1 VTANSFKPIAEP
13 FLNWKFGESD
23 RAVQFFSRNETF
35 ETTRVTEDT
44 SQRSPEARS
53 PRLPRRN
60 QTFEVRVTVEHR
72 RKVCVLAIAIVACS
86 SPKPTTPAPV
96 SHSDAPLT
104 APSSPVPNGNT
115 PPPVAAVHADPAD
128 HSSNESPH
136 GAPIDI
142 LAIADGAKAA
152 LTGDELGGMR
162 LWPTLDGSREPRV
175 VDLPRAKRLAIGAHG
190 DGFVAA
196 LVDEVGGLVVTAF
209 DAEGRK
215 QSHATLGVDP
225 PFVGVAM
232 TPSGALAWRSDQTIV
247 LVDPKLGVTSKLVA
261 EPGSRVIS
269 LAVSGERVI
278 TIVDAGKRRARW
290 LTVAPKL
297 AWGAWLKDGPVLGD
311 FVALSPTGKRFATI
325 IEAADKTP
333 EQIVV
338 VDAVTGKLVGSTP
351 GHDTV
356 GFVDDDH
363 LAIGGPSGIVWFDLT
378 KPTADSTPPTPGVQT
393 GDRPLIGVGGGVAV
407 TAADAELVIATPTA
421 VHYLGYELLTPAV
434 AAAGPKGQLL
444 IGLNDTFAMLDSRL
458 HATATPSLG
467 LPAAS
472 TVAYLA
478 WLGGDDWLVEASKI
492 ADGSTSLSLV
502 DVVHQKTTSVKDK
515 MATPEPMQHEPS
527 TELVTL
533 SLGDS
538 PEVLRFDP
546 SHHKLDKVA
555 APAKPKGYEQT
566 ALIPVSPKLANGT
579 QIIAIHTRD
588 RVKIS
593 WLKDAR
599 ALDQEASSVTVD
611 GSFAG
616 VDPAGHVFVWQNNAA
631 GKLEIVTYLDGKR
644 TGTLPTEGQTA
655 LWPDPSGQR
664 IIEITPQSIGL
675 FTLEGKRLWL
685 QMLAGANEAVWLDD
699 GSIAVLTSSG
709 VARLDA
715 SSGAIG
721 ATRCGWRFGLSV
733 KPHPQSAHLE
743 PVCSQM

>member
-1 VTANSFKPIAEP
+1 M
-13 FLNWKFGESD
+13 
-23 RAVQFFSRNETF
+23 
-35 ETTRVTEDT
+35 
-44 SQRSPEARS
+44 
-53 PRLPRRN
+53 
-60 QTFEVRVTVEHR
+60 TVENH
-72 RKVCVLAIAIVACS
+72 RKVCALAIAMIACS
-86 SPKPTTPAPV
+86 SPKPTT
-96 SHSDAPLT
+96 S
-104 APSSPVPNGNT
+104 APSSHDAPPATTQT
-115 PPPVAAVHADPAD
+115 PPAPTGTAPVAAVHQDPAD

-142 LAIADGAKAA
+142 LAIADGARAA
-152 LTGDELGGMR
+152 LTGDELGGTR
-162 LWPTLDGSREPRV
+162 LWPALDGSREPRV
-175 VDLPRAKRLAIGAHG
+175 VDLPRAKRLAVGVRG

-196 LVDEVGGLVVTAF
+196 LVDEVGGVVVTAF
-209 DAEGRK
+209 DADGRK
-215 QSHATLGVDP
+215 LSHATLGVDP
-225 PFVGVAM
+225 PFTGIAM
-232 TPSGALAWRSDQTIV
+232 TASGALAWRSDQTIV

-261 EPGSRVIS
+261 EPGSRLIS
-269 LAVSGERVI
+269 IGVSGERVI
-278 TIVDAGKRRARW
+278 AIVDNGKRRARW

-325 IEAADKTP
+325 VEAVDKTP

-338 VDAVTGKLVGSTP
+338 VDATTGKLVASTP

-363 LAIGGPSGIVWFDLT
+363 LAIGGTNGIVWFDLT
-378 KPTADSTPPTPGVQT
+378 KPTAEPTPPTPGVQT
-393 GDRPLIGVGGGVAV
+393 GERSLIGVGGGVAV

-434 AAAGPKGQLL
+434 AAAGPKGQLM
-444 IGLNDTFAMLDSRL
+444 IGLNDTFAMLDSHL
-458 HATATPSLG
+458 HATTTPSLG

-472 TVAYLA
+472 TVAYIA

-502 DVVHQKTTSVKDK
+502 DIAHQKSTPVKDK
-515 MATPEPMQHEPS
+515 LSTPEPMQHEPS

-538 PEVLRFDP
+538 PEVMHFDP
-546 SHHKLDKVA
+546 ARHSLDKVA

-593 WLKDAR
+593 WLKDPR
-599 ALDQEASSVTVD
+599 ALEQEASSVTVD

-644 TGTLPTEGQTA
+644 LGTLPTEGQTA

-675 FTLEGKRLWL
+675 FTLDGKRVWM
-685 QMLAGANEAVWLDD
+685 QMLAGANEAVWLGD

-715 SSGAIG
+715 QSGAIA

-743 PVCSQM
+743 PVCAQM